1 MPLVLK
7 DRVKETTTTTG
18 TGTITLAGAVSGY
31 QSFSV
36 IGNANTTY
44 YTIIDPAANAWEVG
58 LGTYTAAGT
67 TLSRDTVLE
76 SSNSGSLVNFG
87 AGTKDVF
94 VTYPAERAVV
104 SGDTAYLSLP
114 APSTSGNVLTSN
126 GSAWTSSVPTSNST
140 ITINNKTGAYT
151 VVLSDAGKVINC
163 TSGTFTVS
171 LTAAASLGSGFNVYI
186 WNTSTTAADVITI
199 DPNGAETIDGLSVL
213 YLRRGEGMQI
223 VCDGTNWQ
231 TGNKKTMRV
240 YTENIDP
247 AQSRPFATG
256 ANAVAIGVNA
266 EASAQNTL
274 ALGTNAAARTGYAVA
289 IGCGPTGTGGI
300 STGGGS
306 IVLGQAYANGTA
318 AFSAINGFST
328 ASYGAQSLYSIAMGY
343 GTYSAGQ
350 YSVAIG
356 SGNGGTGAQALGIAS
371 IALGGAYASGT
382 SGFAAAIDSNSSSY
396 GAAGTNS
403 IAMGSLTRAASSYTA
418 AIGYLAT
425 ANNLGSVA
433 LGNELTASANY
444 AFALGFRSLP
454 NQYGKFAYASG
465 YFAAGGDAQ
474 AGKLVLRR
482 QTTSTTPALL
492 TTDGSSAG
500 SLYYVTLANNSA
512 IAFTGM
518 VVARQQAALGTSSA
532 AWRIEGLIRRE
543 STAATTTLVNTAIT
557 VISNVPGWAIALTAD
572 TTNGSLLITVT
583 GTATNIRWVAN
594 VDTTEVA
601 YA

>member
-44 YTIIDPAANAWEVG
+44 YTIVDASTGSWEVG
-58 LGTYTAAGT
+58 IGTYTSAGT

-87 AGTKDVF
+87 AGTKEVF
-94 VTYPAERAVV
+94 VTYPAERA
-104 SGDTAYLSLP
+104 
-114 APSTSGNVLTSN
+114 STSTL
-126 GSAWTSSVPTSNST
+126 T
-140 ITINNKTGAYT
+140 ITNLTGAYT
-151 VVLSDAGKVINC
+151 VLTTDGGKVFNC

-171 LTAAASLGSGFNVYI
+171 LTAAATLGSGFNCWI
-186 WNTSTTAADVITI
+186 WNTGTGVITI
-199 DPNGAETIDGLSVL
+199 DPNAAETIDGVTTLTL
-213 YLRRGEGMQI
+213 QQGEGTQI

-231 TGNKKTMRV
+231 TGDKKTMRG
-240 YTENIDP
+240 YAENILST
-247 AQSRPFATG
+247 ATRPSATG
-256 ANAVAIGVNA
+256 TSAVAIGA
-266 EASAQNTL
+266 GSASLGAVAPGAGAV
-274 ALGTNAAARTGYAVA
+274 ALGSSR
-289 IGCGPTGTGGI
+289 
-300 STGGGS
+300 S
-306 IVLGQAYANGTA
+306 LGAD
-318 AFSAINGFST
+318 S
-328 ASYGAQSLYSIAMGY
+328 
-343 GTYSAGQ
+343 
-350 YSVAIG
+350 
-356 SGNGGTGAQALGIAS
+356 
-371 IALGGAYASGT
+371 
-382 SGFAAAIDSNSSSY
+382 FAAAIANNTSSY
-396 GAAGTNS
+396 GAT
-403 IAMGSLTRAASSYTA
+403 ASNGV
-418 AIGYLAT
+418 AIGRLART
-425 ANNLGSVA
+425 GNNDAIALGANVNANNFGTVA

-444 AFALGFRSLP
+444 AFALGYRSSP
-454 NQYGKFAYASG
+454 NQYGKLAYASG
-465 YFAAGGDAQ
+465 YFAASGDAQ

-482 QTTSTTPALL
+482 QTTTTTPALL

>member
-36 IGNANTTY
+36 IGDANTTY
-44 YTIIDPAANAWEVG
+44 YTIVDASTGSWEVG
-58 LGTYTAAGT
+58 IGTYTLSGT

-114 APSTSGNVLTSN
+114 APSTNGNVLTSN
-126 GSAWTSSVPTSNST
+126 GTEWTSATPASTSTLT
-140 ITINNKTGAYT
+140 ITNLTGVYT
-151 VVLSDAGKVINC
+151 VLTTDGGKVFNC

-171 LTAAASLGSGFNVYI
+171 LTAAATLGSGFNCWI
-186 WNTSTTAADVITI
+186 WNTGTGAITI
-199 DPNGAETIDGLSVL
+199 DPNLSETIDGVTTLTL
-213 YLRRGEGMQI
+213 QQGEGTQI
-223 VCDGTNWQ
+223 VCTGTNWQ
-231 TGNKKTMRV
+231 TGDKKTMRG
-240 YTENIDP
+240 YAENISST
-247 AQSRPFATG
+247 ATRPIATG
-256 ANAVAIGVNA
+256 NSAVAIGA
-266 EASAQNTL
+266 GSASLGAVATGAGAV
-274 ALGTNAAARTGYAVA
+274 ALGSSRSLGVDSFAAAIANNTTSY
-289 IGCGPTGTGGI
+289 GT
-300 STGGGS
+300 
-306 IVLGQAYANGTA
+306 
-318 AFSAINGFST
+318 T
-328 ASYGAQSLYSIAMGY
+328 ASN
-343 GTYSAGQ
+343 
-350 YSVAIG
+350 SVAIG
-356 SGNGGTGAQALGIAS
+356 RLARTGNSDATALGA
-371 IALGGAYASGT
+371 
-382 SGFAAAIDSNSSSY
+382 NV
-396 GAAGTNS
+396 N
-403 IAMGSLTRAASSYTA
+403 
-418 AIGYLAT
+418 
-425 ANNLGSVA
+425 ANNFGSVA

-444 AFALGFRSLP
+444 AFALGYRSRP
-454 NQYGKFAYASG
+454 NQYGQFTYASG

-474 AGKLVLRR
+474 AGKFVLRR
-482 QTTSTTPALL
+482 QTTNTTPALL

-518 VVARQQAALGTSSA
+518 VVARQQSALGTSSA

-543 STAATTTLVNTAIT
+543 SGAATTTLVNTAIT
-557 VISNVPGWAIALTAD
+557 VISNVPGWVIALTAD